1 MITDYMIGFVQF
13 LNKNNYNISND
24 KLSRFFSLI
33 YSIEISFTNEREL
46 LGLMK
51 TVFCNTKI
59 QVEFLPKFFEEY
71 TRIYMKEL
79 ETEKTREDLQN
90 QQNMHQSNY
99 KKMLSEKEDLMA
111 RLDAELQEKL
121 EEIKNENVDM
131 NKMMSAKDKKFLRKN
146 METLKK
152 INEDNEDL
160 TSFLTTFEQEET
172 FSDAIDTF
180 EKNARTMVDKAEKL
194 LFTGKVD
201 DFNLE
206 QEFYNVLKRVSTK
219 MKKSEMNEKI
229 EKAHAQIDRKREK
242 VEKEIEKEKRE
253 HERIMNELQQSMQ
266 ETNKALE
273 SEVLQKEMAKSH
285 REEFIGRHATQS
297 QYSEEIFTKNFE
309 KLNQEEKFE
318 ILRYMKRNLLKFKT
332 KMSRNIHSNEKL
344 DLNMQA
350 TIQDA
355 CRTGGLPMNLIFN
368 KPVKNKTNL
377 VLVLDVSGSCS
388 SASKMMLTF
397 MYLLKDVFPRG
408 CDAFAFVNSLYD
420 ISEIMRSNDIETSV
434 NKVLNVIPRKGV
446 YSNYYKPMET
456 LWNTYRKKITKDSI
470 VIFMGDARNNKNATA
485 EEFMKNI
492 GHRAKKCIW
501 LNTEKTNEWDK
512 ADSIASVYGKYA
524 KMYEVVNA
532 GELIEFI
539 EEF

>member
-1 MITDYMIGFVQF
+1 MQSFK
-13 LNKNNYNISND
+13 KN
-24 KLSRFFSLI
+24 
-33 YSIEISFTNEREL
+33 
-46 LGLMK
+46 
-51 TVFCNTKI
+51 
-59 QVEFLPKFFEEY
+59 
-71 TRIYMKEL
+71 
-79 ETEKTREDLQN
+79 
-90 QQNMHQSNY
+90 
-99 KKMLSEKEDLMA
+99 
-111 RLDAELQEKL
+111 
-121 EEIKNENVDM
+121 
-131 NKMMSAKDKKFLRKN
+131 
-146 METLKK
+146 
-152 INEDNEDL
+152 
-160 TSFLTTFEQEET
+160 
-172 FSDAIDTF
+172 
-180 EKNARTMVDKAEKL
+180 
-194 LFTGKVD
+194 
-201 DFNLE
+201 
-206 QEFYNVLKRVSTK
+206 
-219 MKKSEMNEKI
+219 
-229 EKAHAQIDRKREK
+229 
-242 VEKEIEKEKRE
+242 
-253 HERIMNELQQSMQ
+253 
-266 ETNKALE
+266 
-273 SEVLQKEMAKSH
+273 

-470 VIFMGDARNNKNATA
+470 VIFMGDA
-485 EEFMKNI
+485 
-492 GHRAKKCIW
+492 
-501 LNTEKTNEWDK
+501 
-512 ADSIASVYGKYA
+512 
-524 KMYEVVNA
+524 
-532 GELIEFI
+532 
-539 EEF
+539 